1 MKPSLFMYKRSA
13 VKYIVIIKQYLVF
26 TLCTSVD
33 SHARPPLQA
42 KTQYLFIDI
51 IIRYRNIEVV
61 HLKSPIQDKLL
72 QGHLHAAIV
81 PSYLY
86 HRKIYIFQLICMF
99 YKNTLFRLCLT
110 ARILLFRHFSPSL
123 CSWSSSLIRY
133 YSNGRLSSVLQLMI
147 VVSRPIIIVLHTNI
161 TNGSRFHLILF
172 NYIERYQ
179 EVSAQRHSS

>member
-1 MKPSLFMYKRSA
+1 MYKRSA

-33 SHARPPLQA
+33 SHVRPPLQA

-110 ARILLFRHFSPSL
+110 TRILLFRHFSSSL
-123 CSWSSSLIRY
+123 YSWSSLVD
-133 YSNGRLSSVLQLMI
+133 SVLWQWSFVI
-147 VVSRPIIIVLHTNI
+147 CATVNDSGI
-161 TNGSRFHLILF
+161 
-172 NYIERYQ
+172 
-179 EVSAQRHSS
+179 SSNNNCFAYKHYEWVAFPSYFI